1 MDILII
7 SHTRGQ
13 TWKMRLMPRSPWFIV
28 PAIVLPLLVL
38 SSVLW
43 FGYEL
48 APDERGVDQVLQATE
63 VWDEDINAQ
72 RKEIADLRRNLDD
85 NVHALAQRLG
95 KLQAHVTR
103 LNAVGSRMTHMAKL
117 DAAEF
122 DFANDPPIGG
132 PETKDDEPA
141 PTVDEFRTALDN
153 FSRELDGRERQ
164 MRVLRDLMVA
174 GELRDEVTPSGHPL
188 KNGWITS
195 NYGIRTD
202 PFTGRRTSHN
212 GVDFTSGL
220 GADVIAV
227 ASGVVNYAGSRNGYG
242 TLLELNHGNGYM
254 TRYGHNKKLLV
265 KEGERVEKGQIVAK
279 MGATGRATG
288 PHVHFEVLQNGR
300 IVNPTA
306 YIRASN

>member
-1 MDILII
+1 
-7 SHTRGQ
+7 
-13 TWKMRLMPRSPWFIV
+13 MPRSPWIIA
-28 PAIVLPLLVL
+28 PAIVMPFVFIGGLLW
-38 SSVLW
+38 S
-43 FGYEL
+43 GYQM
-48 APDERGVDQVLQATE
+48 APDVRGVDQVLQATE
-63 VWDEDINAQ
+63 VWDEEVNAQ
-72 RKEIADLRRNLDD
+72 RKQIADLRRNLDD

-103 LNAVGSRMTHMAKL
+103 LNAVGSRMTQMAEL

-122 DFANDPPIGG
+122 DFNNDPPIGG
-132 PETKDDEPA
+132 PETQEDGPP
-141 PTVDEFRTALDN
+141 PTLDEFRLALND

-195 NYGIRTD
+195 NYGMRTD

-227 ASGVVNYAGSRNGYG
+227 ASGVVNFAGPRNGYG
-242 TLLELNHGNGYM
+242 TLLEINHGNGYM

-265 KEGERVEKGQIVAK
+265 KDGERVEKGQVVAK

-288 PHVHFEVLQNGR
+288 PHVHFEVLQNGH
-300 IVNPTA
+300 IINPTA
-306 YIRASN
+306 YIRASR